1 MKITFAALAALTL
14 FAASCTDKKGATTG
28 TATGSNTNSASTTG
42 SGHYAYID
50 IDTFQAHYTVLM
62 DKKKEFSTQEDAMQ
76 SELQRSAQQLQASV
90 NDFQKKAQDGKMSQ
104 TEGEATKRKLEQ
116 MQQSLETRK
125 QSMEADFLKKQDVFN
140 TQLHNDLDSFLG
152 KLSDQRHYDFVFS
165 YSKANPSIMYANK
178 GLDITQE
185 VIKGMNEA
193 ASSRKK

>member
-1 MKITFAALAALTL
+1 MKITLVALTVFTLLAA
-14 FAASCTDKKGATTG
+14 ACTDKKGTATITTTNTTG
-28 TATGSNTNSASTTG
+28 SATPAAG

-50 IDTFQAHYTVLM
+50 IDTFQAHYTVLVE
-62 DKKKEFSTQEDAMQ
+62 KKKEFSTQEDAMQ
-76 SELQRSAQQLQASV
+76 SELQRSAQQLQASAA
-90 NDFQKKAQDGKMSQ
+90 DFQKKAQDGKMSQ
-104 TEGEATKRKLEQ
+104 TEGEATQRKLAQ

-125 QSMEADFLKKQDVFN
+125 QSMEADFVKKQDAFN

-185 VIKGMNEA
+185 VIRGMNEA
-193 ASSRKK
+193 AAAKKK